1 MILPRIT
8 EAVSF
13 QDLKTPEDRDAYIR
27 RALGQTDLMPALA
40 PTAEVDIEREI
51 LRGEAPALPEAP
63 ISPEDIDIFRGLPV
77 TFDEFKVA
85 GPGNVFSQQ
94 EKAFLQTQWANA
106 TLYGYNLN
114 PNLEMVRPEPGEE
127 TQSFEDMLNT
137 FRLSEEQEDAFVAA
151 GGSRAVF
158 QEDIKGGVREGYGI
172 NPRGE
177 VVPLPEGVIS
187 PTIAEGIA
195 SMEAQVSGEIPAFP
209 EGFGTPFDI
218 PSPEEVKASS
228 DRVLEARR
236 KEEEALDLARAQE
249 LLGDDIQPTARQM
262 EQARRERLREAEDWE
277 YVQEQARLRRMP
289 QRASATQFAKAIR
302 EAAPDDIGFQQ
313 FLLGESEE
321 IQAGF
326 KGTAGTPL
334 DFSEYFV
341 GITPGLRQRFGQ
353 TPQGVAS
360 ELMRFEREEREGER
374 LEREAE
380 REDIESERERRR
392 SLRGRGRT
400 ELRI

>member
-1 MILPRIT
+1 
-8 EAVSF
+8 
-13 QDLKTPEDRDAYIR
+13 
-27 RALGQTDLMPALA
+27 
-40 PTAEVDIEREI
+40 
-51 LRGEAPALPEAP
+51 
-63 ISPEDIDIFRGLPV
+63 
-77 TFDEFKVA
+77 
-85 GPGNVFSQQ
+85 
-94 EKAFLQTQWANA
+94 
-106 TLYGYNLN
+106 
-114 PNLEMVRPEPGEE
+114 
-127 TQSFEDMLNT
+127 MLNT

-172 NPRGE
+172 NPLGE

-187 PTIAEGIA
+187 PTITEGIA
-195 SMEAQVSGEIPAFP
+195 SMKAQVSGEIPMFP
-209 EGFGTPFDI
+209 TEFEWEGKTYPIGGVFDI
-218 PSPEEVKASS
+218 PSPEKVRESS
-228 DRVLEARR
+228 DIALERRR

-262 EQARRERLREAEDWE
+262 EQARRERLREAEDRE

-289 QRASATQFAKAIR
+289 QRASATEFATAIR
-302 EAAPDDIGFQQ
+302 EAAPEDIGFQQ
-313 FLLGESEE
+313 FLLGESAE

-341 GITPGLRQRFGQ
+341 GITPGLRQRFGE

-380 REDIESERERRR
+380 REDIESEQERRR